1 MNLKCKNCGK
11 DFEVF
16 ISKFC
21 RIECENEYHQK
32 NHD

>member
-16 ISKFC
+16 ISQFC
-21 RIECENEYHQK
+21 RIECENEYYQK